1 MSNKV
6 TVTIPTSLSEVNL
19 KKYKEFSKAVDSLTN
34 VEDNL
39 LERAKHILLPF
50 VNMELINAMPMKDLE
65 RIYLAIIKLMH
76 DKPMLKLII
85 EIDEKKYGFEP
96 DLNNISVGA
105 YVDLKQCEQNGMTE
119 NIDKIMAV
127 LYRPITNQ
135 VKEYYSIKTY
145 SGFEGRD
152 KLFNEHMTA
161 DVALAA
167 IGFFLNLKE
176 QLSTLLSPSLS
187 EAETTMD

>member
-1 MSNKV
+1 
-6 TVTIPTSLSEVNL
+6 
-19 KKYKEFSKAVDSLTN
+19 
-34 VEDNL
+34 
-39 LERAKHILLPF
+39 
-50 VNMELINAMPMKDLE
+50 
-65 RIYLAIIKLMH
+65 
-76 DKPMLKLII
+76 
-85 EIDEKKYGFEP
+85 
-96 DLNNISVGA
+96 
-105 YVDLKQCEQNGMTE
+105 
-119 NIDKIMAV
+119 V